1 MTKKA
6 YIRIHDEVYCQVTGL
21 EPQDQEFLEHK
32 FAIAVE
38 GAFFMPAYKLGRW
51 DGKIKFFEKT
61 GKVYWRLLDEIVPY
75 LEGWNYE
82 IIVEDERKTASLITT
97 RIDSDWFQRIPGMTL
112 KVVLRPY
119 QVDAVNAA
127 LTSTTGFIEAATGS
141 GKTWMVAGL
150 ASVLNAEERRV
161 IVIVPSSD
169 LVEQTA
175 ATFRLGQLDVG
186 IYSGSKKD
194 VHHMTVVAT
203 WQALQN
209 NPMIVEDFD
218 AVIIDEAHGATAK
231 TIGELM
237 NIHGRNIPYRW
248 GFTGTMP
255 KPKLDQMTL
264 RGSLGEVLYKISAAD
279 LMRMGYLAE
288 LEIEPIQI
296 IDDKI
301 DEEFP
306 DYSSEKTFLSKSPDR
321 LDLIADL
328 IISKAQ
334 TYGNTL
340 VLVNSIK
347 QGKQLQKLIKDSVFL
362 HGADEND
369 VRAEWYSTFEK
380 RDDLIVIATSGI
392 ASTGI
397 SIDRVFCLFMIDAGK
412 SFVKCIQSIG
422 RSLRLGHDKT
432 KAHCCDVHSNLKW
445 SMKHWRERKKYY
457 TEAEY
462 KMSKVVKVKV

>member
-1 MTKKA
+1 MKTA
-6 YIRIHDEVYCQVTGL
+6 YIKIIDEVHCQISGL
-21 EPQDQEFLEHK
+21 EPQDQEFLENK
-32 FAIAVE
+32 FAIMVE

-61 GKVYWRLLDEIVPY
+61 GKVFWRLLDDIVPY

-82 IIVEDERKTASLITT
+82 LDIEDKRKSNTLAQK
-97 RIDSDWFQRIPGMTL
+97 RIDSDWFLRVPGMTL

-119 QVDAVNAA
+119 QVQAVNAA
-127 LTSTTGFIEAATGS
+127 LDNVTGFIEAATGS

-150 ASVLNAEERRV
+150 ASVLNAEEFRV
-161 IVIVPSSD
+161 LVIVPSSD

-175 ATFRLGQLDVG
+175 STFRLGQLDVG
-186 IYSGSKKD
+186 IYSGSTKD

-209 NPMIVEDFD
+209 NPMIVEDFH

-231 TIGELM
+231 TIGELV
-237 NIHGRNIPYRW
+237 NVHGRNIQYRW

-255 KPKLDQMTL
+255 KAKIDQMTL
-264 RGSLGEVLYKISAAD
+264 RGSIGEVLYKITAAD
-279 LMRMGYLAE
+279 LMEMGFLAQ

-296 IDDKI
+296 IDENI
-301 DEEFP
+301 EEEFP
-306 DYSSEKTFLSKSPDR
+306 DYSSEKTFLSRSPER

-328 IISKAQ
+328 IITKAE
-334 TYGNTL
+334 TFGNTL

-347 QGKQLQKLIKDSVFL
+347 QGKQLQKLIKNSVFL
-362 HGADEND
+362 HGADENE
-369 VRAEWYSTFEK
+369 VRAEWYSMFEE

-397 SIDRVFCLFMIDAGK
+397 SIDRIFCEIMIDMGK

-422 RSLRLGHDKT
+422 RGLRKGRDKERV
-432 KAHCCDVHSNLKW
+432 HCVDIHSNLKW
-445 SMKHWRERKKYY
+445 SMKHFRERKKYY
-457 TEAEY
+457 TQAGY
-462 KMSKVVKVKV
+462 PMSKLVKMKV